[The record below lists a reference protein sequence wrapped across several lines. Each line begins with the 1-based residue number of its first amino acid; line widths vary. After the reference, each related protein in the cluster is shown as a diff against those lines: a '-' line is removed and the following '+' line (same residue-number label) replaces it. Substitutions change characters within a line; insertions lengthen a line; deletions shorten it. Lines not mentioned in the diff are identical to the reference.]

1 MSGYEITMTI
11 LGILTLVL
19 AIIGIIVKL
28 ILYIID
34 MIRDEIETKK

>member
-34 MIRDEIETKK
+34 MIRDEIKTKK

>member
-1 MSGYEITMTI
+1 MSGYEITMII

-28 ILYIID
+28 MLYIID

>member
-1 MSGYEITMTI
+1 MSGYEITMII